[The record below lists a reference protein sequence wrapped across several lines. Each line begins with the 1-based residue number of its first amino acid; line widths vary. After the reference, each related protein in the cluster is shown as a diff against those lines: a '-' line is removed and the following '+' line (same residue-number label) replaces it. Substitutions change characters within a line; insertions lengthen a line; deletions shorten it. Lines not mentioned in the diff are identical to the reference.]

1 MELETKRKL
10 IHISG
15 AAFPFYILWAERK
28 WTLAVPIATLAA
40 LILALYFVS
49 CCFKR
54 KMRLPVISNVIEAT
68 ERPDVIENMPGK
80 GAMMFLVGALLSLLI
95 FSFNVRVACASI
107 LILALGDG
115 ISTIVGIK
123 AGSHKIFYNKA
134 KSWEGTLAGF
144 ALAFAGALI
153 LVPYQIALAGS
164 LAGMF
169 VESLP
174 LKIDDNF
181 SIPLF
186 SAFAMSTAFYLF

>member
-15 AAFPFYILWAERK
+15 AVFPFYILWAERK
-28 WTLAVPIATLAA
+28 WTLAVPVATLAA
-40 LILALYFVS
+40 LIFALYFVS

-54 KMRLPVISNVIEAT
+54 NIRLPVVSKIIETT
-68 ERPDVIENMPGK
+68 ERPDVIENTPGK
-80 GAMMFLVGALLSLLI
+80 GAMMFLIGALLSLLI
-95 FSFNVRVACASI
+95 FSNVKIACASI

-115 ISTIVGIK
+115 VSTIVGVK
-123 AGSHKIFYNKA
+123 VGRHKIFYNRA

-144 ALAFAGALI
+144 ALALAGALA

-169 VESLP
+169 IESLP

-181 SIPLF
+181 SMPLF
-186 SAFAMSTAFYLF
+186 SAFAMSMAFYLF